1 MPLFK
6 AQITMDR
13 VIKTAD
19 RILELVSTAVMTLT
33 GYLISFAL
41 SFTISR
47 VLLVSIL
54 LPLYLC
60 KLVLTLIPSILRNVT
75 QLFAPNGWNRLVE
88 SAESYRAQS
97 DSLAYAQ
104 LNGSYTFRP
113 DELFHI
119 PEKSRGWMENV
130 PYANDTHSFTVCGAT
145 VRYIHL
151 KPSYSSILQDG
162 KKTHRPIVLLH
173 GNPSW
178 SYMWRNVFP
187 SLLEQGHEI
196 YAIDWLGHGR
206 SDKILKPEAISFELH
221 VRTLMD
227 FFETTNL
234 EDAVIAAHDWGGCVA
249 LCTLPRLP
257 TSSCESVF
265 LLNTFLPPR
274 LSDATLHYRLL
285 NRAWY
290 CTTGLL
296 KGYTPESAA
305 IRFITPTISQSD
317 AEAYS
322 APYKGLPRSAKSSI
336 ERFSHITPSLPR
348 VILHR
353 ARNLQVWK
361 LAEGLCGP
369 SHFDTLNTQARL
381 SAQDEL
387 VRKFWSSKE
396 QAHGFEVAVIF
407 GDKDPLVRDYKNVLV
422 REIAPELMVK
432 WAPRGLWIPGA
443 GHMPTEDRAG
453 DVARL
458 IARFARKEEGKSQ
471 KSQKS
476 EERGVERENGEAS

>member
-6 AQITMDR
+6 FQITMDR
-13 VIKTAD
+13 VIKIAD

-33 GYLISFAL
+33 GYLTSFAL

-47 VLLVSIL
+47 IFLVAIL
-54 LPLYLC
+54 LPLYLY
-60 KLVLTLIPSILRNVT
+60 KLMLTLIPSILRNAT
-75 QLFAPNGWNRLVE
+75 NLFSSGGFNRLVE
-88 SAESYRAQS
+88 SAESYRTSS

-104 LNGSYTFRP
+104 LNGSYQFKP
-113 DELFHI
+113 DELFQI
-119 PEKSRGWMENV
+119 AEKSRGWMENI

-187 SLLEQGHEI
+187 TLLEQGHEV

-221 VRTLMD
+221 VRTLME

-234 EDAVIAAHDWGGCVA
+234 EDAIIAAHDWGGCVA

-257 TSSCESVF
+257 TSACESVF
-265 LLNTFLPPR
+265 LLNTFFPPR

-305 IRFITPTISQSD
+305 IRFITPTIAQSD
-317 AEAYS
+317 VEAYS
-322 APYKGLPRSAKSSI
+322 APYKGLPRSTKSSI
-336 ERFSHITPSLPR
+336 ERFSHIVPSLPR

-353 ARNLQVWK
+353 ARNLRLWK
-361 LAEGLCGP
+361 LLEGLAGP

-387 VRKFWSSKE
+387 VRRFWSSKE
-396 QAHGFEVAVIF
+396 QAHGFQVAVVF
-407 GDKDPLVRDYKNVLV
+407 GDEDPLMRDYKNVLV

-443 GHMPTEDRAG
+443 GHMPVEDKAG
-453 DVARL
+453 DVGRL
-458 IARFARKEEGKSQ
+458 IARFANEQTE
-471 KSQKS
+471 KS
-476 EERGVERENGEAS
+476 ERRGEVEMEMENGDAS